1 MTQLDLTW
9 DAKGMASFFML
20 FQRGVRVKARLGLS
34 IREVLCRQLD
44 VTDDYLD
51 KRLNT
56 IFLDGKPVDDTDSA
70 LITEGSVL
78 ALSASMPGFAGAAL
92 RKGGF
97 YASMRNTITHSA
109 GESSVT
115 TGEGFFTIKL
125 YNMTILELA
134 PHFLAFGVWV
144 ASDALDEFFEGRS
157 GPFLQE
163 GRTVR
168 IDGREIA
175 VDELTA
181 ITWSERSDFVRLRVT
196 PEPAPA

>member
-9 DAKGMASFFML
+9 DAEGMASFFVL
-20 FQRGVRVKARLGLS
+20 FQRGVRVKARIGLS

-51 KRLNT
+51 NRLNT

-109 GESSVT
+109 GESPVKA
-115 TGEGFFTIKL
+115 GEGFFTVKL
-125 YNMTILELA
+125 YNMTIPELA
-134 PHFLAFGVWV
+134 PHFLALGVWV
-144 ASDALDEFFEGRS
+144 APDALDEFFEGRS
-157 GPFLQE
+157 KPFLE
-163 GRTVR
+163 GGKTVR
-168 IDGREIA
+168 IDGREIP
-175 VDELTA
+175 VDELTS
-181 ITWSERSDFVRLRVT
+181 IPWSDRSDYVRLRVT
-196 PEPAPA
+196 PEPGPA

>member
-9 DAKGMASFFML
+9 DAKGMASFFVL
-20 FQRGVRVKARLGLS
+20 FQWGVRVKARLGLS

-51 KRLNT
+51 NRLNT

-70 LITEGSVL
+70 LVTEGSVL

-97 YASMRNTITHSA
+97 YASMRSTITHSA
-109 GESSVT
+109 GESPVKA
-115 TGEGFFTIKL
+115 GEGFFTIKL
-125 YNMTILELA
+125 YNMTIPELA
-134 PHFLAFGVWV
+134 PHFLALGVWV
-144 ASDALDEFFEGRS
+144 APEALNEFFAGRS
-157 GPFLQE
+157 KPFLQG
-163 GRTVR
+163 GRTVQ
-168 IDGREIA
+168 IDGQEIG

-181 ITWSERSDFVRLRVT
+181 IRWSDRSDFVRIRVT
-196 PEPAPA
+196 PKPAPA

>member
-1 MTQLDLTW
+1 
-9 DAKGMASFFML
+9 MASFFVL
-20 FQRGVRVKARLGLS
+20 FQRGVRVKARIGLS

-51 KRLNT
+51 NRLNT

-109 GESSVT
+109 GESPVKA
-115 TGEGFFTIKL
+115 GEGFFTVKL
-125 YNMTILELA
+125 YNMTIPELA
-134 PHFLAFGVWV
+134 PHFLALGVWV
-144 ASDALDEFFEGRS
+144 APDALDEFFEGRS
-157 GPFLQE
+157 KPFLE
-163 GRTVR
+163 GGKTVR
-168 IDGREIA
+168 IDGREIP
-175 VDELTA
+175 VDELTSIA
-181 ITWSERSDFVRLRVT
+181 WSERSDYVRLRVT
-196 PEPAPA
+196 PQPVPA